1 MMRGIGRQL
10 AAALLL
16 LTANAAMA
24 QVQVQNAQL
33 RLLPGDLPAAGYF
46 TLTNTGAEPVA
57 LNGAQ
62 SDMFGQVMIHRSIQE
77 NGMARMQH
85 IDQVQVP
92 ASGTLAFAPGGYH
105 LMLMQRQKPL
115 ALGDQIAI
123 TLQFADGQTLPVTF
137 TAVPPGAN

>member
-1 MMRGIGRQL
+1 MRRIGRQL
-10 AAALLL
+10 VGTLLL
-16 LTANAAMA
+16 VATSAAMA

-46 TLTNTGAEPVA
+46 TLTNTGSEPVV

-62 SDMFGQVMIHRSIQE
+62 SDVFDQIMIHRSIQE
-77 NGMARMQH
+77 NGMAKMQH

-92 ASGTLAFAPGGYH
+92 ASGDLAFAPGGYH
-105 LMLMQRQKPL
+105 LMLMQRKKPL
-115 ALGDQIAI
+115 ALGDQIAV
-123 TLQFADGQTLPVTF
+123 TLQFANGQTLPVTF